1 MRSSAVLNLNP
12 EFSYYQR
19 MEREVVS
26 LPNLRMENKKVSND
40 FYIKTDS
47 DLEIGRFRI
56 SELVDIIFNVDGF
69 QFFYFCEKLNNFI
82 ICKDNADITSKINED
97 FTVGI
102 ISKENYIFVNHHEGL
117 VTSFEARGSSN
128 VANILNAIEENAG
141 ISLWTD
147 SLNYQRRQ

>member
-1 MRSSAVLNLNP
+1 
-12 EFSYYQR
+12 

-26 LPNLRMENKKVSND
+26 LPNLIMENKKVSTD

-47 DLEIGRFRI
+47 DLETGSFPI
-56 SELVDIIFNVDGF
+56 SELVDNIFNIDGF
-69 QFFYFCEKLNNFI
+69 QFFYFCEKMNDFI
-82 ICKDNADITSKINED
+82 ICEDIADINSKIYKD
-97 FTVGI
+97 FNFGI

-128 VANILNAIEENAG
+128 VANILNAIEENLG
-141 ISLWTD
+141 IYLWTD